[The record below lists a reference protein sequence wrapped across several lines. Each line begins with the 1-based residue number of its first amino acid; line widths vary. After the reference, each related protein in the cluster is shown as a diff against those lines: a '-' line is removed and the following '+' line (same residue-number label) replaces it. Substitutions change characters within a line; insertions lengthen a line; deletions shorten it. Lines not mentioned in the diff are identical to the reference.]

1 MENDHSRE
9 ATFQE
14 LIDEG
19 SLEIGDGY
27 RAKNNELGGTGP
39 SFLRARHVSDTHIDF
54 SGVERFHE
62 KLWDRLGQ
70 KFAMPGDTIVTTKG
84 NRSGRTSFVTERMP
98 VGLARPG

>member
-1 MENDHSRE
+1 MANDHSRE

-84 NRSGRTSFVTERMP
+84 NSTGRTSFVTERMP